1 MKKLSDY
8 KGAAE
13 LAKAISNE
21 KKIVIMS
28 GLDEGRSNSEIM
40 DACEM
45 DVYKRQALQQYLA
58 TLRQSGM
65 LLKTGKKY
73 KLSKKGKVA
82 LEAAEILRETHE
94 DLKNRQR
101 DKIGKLF
108 EDNKA
113 GFSGNME
120 ELKEILRELE

>member
-40 DACEM
+40 D
-45 DVYKRQALQQYLA
+45 V
-58 TLRQSGM
+58 
-65 LLKTGKKY
+65 
-73 KLSKKGKVA
+73 
-82 LEAAEILRETHE
+82 
-94 DLKNRQR
+94 
-101 DKIGKLF
+101 
-108 EDNKA
+108 
-113 GFSGNME
+113 
-120 ELKEILRELE
+120 